1 MVALMA
7 LGLPHEF
14 INLSFE
20 PWENSCFEFKA
31 YARLQLEHWSSAE
44 GDCSEVCGS
53 AGEKTIEGLLH
64 GCINPLI
71 VMDLYKH
78 M

>member
-1 MVALMA
+1 MH
-7 LGLPHEF
+7 GCS
-14 INLSFE
+14 LSTGH
-20 PWENSCFEFKA
+20 P
-31 YARLQLEHWSSAE
+31 AE